1 MKDGIL
7 NTTSLRNSQGFTLV
21 ELLVTV
27 AIAGFIMSAVYA
39 VQVANMRAVNV
50 EAERVEIQQAQR
62 ISLDFILRELRM
74 AGYDKAE
81 SDLPT
86 IVDARSNFI
95 YFTADRNDDGDVDD
109 GIVATGANADEHVA
123 FCIYNSNI
131 GRALGYTSGNTNAIG
146 TVGAGEPLAIGHA
159 HASNPSHGV
168 FAPIE
173 ELEFFYTLADGT
185 QTTSPGPGQMDDI
198 RRVVVTILARAD
210 TPDSRWQ
217 DTQLYARPSG
227 AAAWGPYNDAFR
239 RRLLSANIRFRNMG
253 LD

>member
-1 MKDGIL
+1 MLK
-7 NTTSLRNSQGFTLV
+7 TTFIRGTRGFTLV

-27 AIAGFIMSAVYA
+27 AIAGFILSAVYA
-39 VQVANMRAVNV
+39 VQIANMRAVNL
-50 EAERVEIQQAQR
+50 EAERVEIQQGQR
-62 ISLDFILRELRM
+62 ISLDFIVRELRM

-81 SDLPT
+81 SDLPS

-95 YFTADRNDDGDVDD
+95 YFTADRNDDEDIDD
-109 GIVATGANADEHVA
+109 GIATGANVDEHAA

-131 GRALGYTSGNTNAIG
+131 GRALGYTSGSANDIG

-173 ELEFFYTLADGT
+173 ELEFFYTMADGT
-185 QTTSPGPGQMDDI
+185 QTTTPGVGQMDDI

-210 TPDSRWQ
+210 TPDVNWV
-217 DTQLYARPSG
+217 DTLTYARPSG
-227 AAAWGPYNDAFR
+227 AAAWGPYNDGFR